1 MAETAPLAGVR
12 VLVTRPR
19 AQAEALARAIRA
31 DGGEPLLFPLI
42 DIQPVSDPARLD
54 AILATLDRFDLAVFI
69 SPNAVQ
75 CALTRLTA
83 CGRGWPATLP
93 IAVIGAGT
101 AQALAAHGLHAAVA
115 PRNRFDSEA
124 LLAEPALQAVAGR
137 RILILRG
144 EGGRALLADTLT
156 ARGATV
162 TYAEC
167 YRRVPPP
174 PDAHADHWLAPG
186 AIDIALFTSGE
197 ALDNL
202 LQLYGETGRRLLRD
216 TPVLVVSERL
226 AERVAEHRPRRAPLI
241 ARAGDADLIH
251 ALRAWRAGE
260 KTL

>member
-1 MAETAPLAGVR
+1 MADTAPLSGVR
-12 VLVTRPR
+12 VLITRPR

-31 DGGEPLLFPLI
+31 DGGEPVLFPLI
-42 DIQPVSDPARLD
+42 DILPVSDPARLD
-54 AILATLDRFDLAVFI
+54 AILATLDRFDLAIFI

-75 CALTRLTA
+75 FALTHLSAR
-83 CGRGWPATLP
+83 GRFWPASLP

-101 AQALAAHGLHAAVA
+101 AQALAAHDLHAAVT
-115 PRNRFDSEA
+115 PRERFDSEA

-167 YRRVPPP
+167 YRRAPPL
-174 PDAHADHWLAPG
+174 PDPQAGQWLAPG
-186 AIDIALFTSGE
+186 AVDIAVFTSRD

-202 LQLYGETGRRLLRD
+202 LQLYDEAGRRLLRD
-216 TPVLVVSERL
+216 TPALVVSTRL
-226 AERVAEHRPRRAPLI
+226 AEQVIRHRPRHAPLI
-241 ARAGDADLIH
+241 ARAGDTELLH
-251 ALRAWRAGE
+251 ALRTWRLGQ